1 MLKELKFNEIHTEL
15 FDFQPEPSAL
25 FSLIVLPVCVI
36 WENQLIWSMKLKDIN
51 LRDYPVPS
59 TGEVLGYISISL
71 ARAIEQSLIGFC

>member
-1 MLKELKFNEIHTEL
+1 
-15 FDFQPEPSAL
+15 
-25 FSLIVLPVCVI
+25 
-36 WENQLIWSMKLKDIN
+36 MKLKDIN